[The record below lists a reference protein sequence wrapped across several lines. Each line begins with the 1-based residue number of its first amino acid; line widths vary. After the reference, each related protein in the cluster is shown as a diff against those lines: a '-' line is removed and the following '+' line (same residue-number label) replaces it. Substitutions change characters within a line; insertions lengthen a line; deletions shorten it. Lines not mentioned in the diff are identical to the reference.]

1 MAKRYDSVQNLN
13 WGEVRKHYEKD
24 LVEQFGDINS
34 QSGVDLSRFKPLRG
48 DTVVLSKFCN
58 VPAAKRAKLARHS
71 RQARERGVVSEE
83 GIFKLVNISDKM
95 QVVSRQKKY
104 RAMSDSLTEY
114 IS

>member
-1 MAKRYDSVQNLN
+1 MAELLDDCIEAAVNYRPRVCKKS
-13 WGEVRKHYEKD
+13 EKK
-24 LVEQFGDINS
+24 V
-34 QSGVDLSRFKPLRG
+34 
-48 DTVVLSKFCN
+48 CN

-71 RQARERGVVSEE
+71 SQARERGVVSEE

-95 QVVSRQKKY
+95 QVVSGQKKY

>member
-1 MAKRYDSVQNLN
+1 MAKWYDIVQNLN
-13 WGEVRKHYEKD
+13 WGEVRKHYGKD

>member
-1 MAKRYDSVQNLN
+1 MAKWYDIVQNLN
-13 WGEVRKHYEKD
+13 WGEVRKHYGKD

-83 GIFKLVNISDKM
+83 GIFKIVNRTDKM

-114 IS
+114 IT